1 MNCDICGKTTTNKSK
16 ICDRCNKIMEQVTR
30 EVGPEVWEKI
40 EDCKYIY
47 PMVKRVAEGSL
58 RTQDIVNELLK
69 GEAD

>member
-1 MNCDICGKTTTNKSK
+1 MNCDICGKTTTNENG
-16 ICDRCNKIMEQVTR
+16 ICDSCNKIMEHVIR
-30 EVGPEVWEKI
+30 EIGPDRWEKI

-69 GEAD
+69 GEMD